1 MACIDLTA
9 FARDRLFC
17 LAGSDAR
24 GFVRECDAEARGR
37 ASSFEEAQALFECSW
52 PPCWSTS
59 VLVLAAAASH
69 MTRERS
75 ARVLLAALL
84 DRLPDLRPEVMHVP
98 HRHVSRDEGED
109 GLAEGEQQRR
119 RREQRVRSSESAH
132 IHIHSESAHTF
143 IRR

>member
-1 MACIDLTA
+1 MARIDLTS
-9 FARDRLFC
+9 FARDRLFS

-84 DRLPDLRPEVMHVP
+84 DRLPDLRPEVMHGP
-98 HRHVSRDEGED
+98 TGMCPGTRART
-109 GLAEGEQQRR
+109 A
-119 RREQRVRSSESAH
+119 
-132 IHIHSESAHTF
+132 
-143 IRR
+143 